1 MLLEL
6 VAALLPRLQDLP
18 NGRPD
23 ELRVALVPAAPDEA
37 GAPRWSPKAA
47 SVALTG
53 TSVLSGSFTLG
64 DARAKAIAVRLERS
78 EGAVAFDVLHVDRD
92 RDGAFGEGERL
103 TATPSEQ
110 RGKWWSSFATE
121 LEIPVLDE
129 DGSVR
134 SCRPYPVALWFVAD
148 PREPTAEPAL
158 RWSRRGW
165 HVGTCEIDGAPAWVM
180 VTERVLD
187 GVFDQR
193 DSFALAR
200 DRAALARA
208 DARTLEQHAWLDG
221 RAYRPLAIDGHGRW
235 LTLARIDPGITEAEE
250 KDRADLRKA
259 DRAAPRA
266 AQPLAFGKDLG
277 TALASARSDGRRV
290 LLDFTTSWCGPCK
303 EMAALVYSAAPV
315 VDAAAGVIAV
325 EIDGDESREL
335 VKRYGVQ
342 GYPTLILLDG
352 SGREIRR
359 AVGYQ
364 GVAAMVEFFRR

>member
-6 VAALLPRLQDLP
+6 VAALLPRLQDPP

-64 DARAKAIAVRLERS
+64 DVRAKAIAVRLERS
-78 EGAVAFDVLHVDRD
+78 EGAVAFDVLRIDRD
-92 RDGAFGEGERL
+92 RDGTFGEGERL
-103 TATPSEQ
+103 TATPTEQ

-235 LTLARIDPGITEAEE
+235 LTLARIDPGITEARRRTAPTSARPIAPH
-250 KDRADLRKA
+250 RARRSRWPSA
-259 DRAAPRA
+259 RTSARRSPRPAATAAASSSTSPRA
-266 AQPLAFGKDLG
+266 GADP
-277 TALASARSDGRRV
+277 ARRWRRWSIRQ
-290 LLDFTTSWCGPCK
+290 LRSWTRPR
-303 EMAALVYSAAPV
+303 V
-315 VDAAAGVIAV
+315 
-325 EIDGDESREL
+325 
-335 VKRYGVQ
+335 
-342 GYPTLILLDG
+342 
-352 SGREIRR
+352 
-359 AVGYQ
+359 
-364 GVAAMVEFFRR
+364 

>member
-6 VAALLPRLQDLP
+6 VAALLPRLQDPP

-64 DARAKAIAVRLERS
+64 DVRAKAIAVRLERS
-78 EGAVAFDVLHVDRD
+78 EGAVAFDVLRIDRD
-92 RDGAFGEGERL
+92 RDGTFGEGERL
-103 TATPSEQ
+103 TATPTEQ

-290 LLDFTTSWCGPCK
+290 FLDFTTSWCGPCK
-303 EMAALVYSAAPV
+303 EMAALVYTAAPV

-335 VKRYGVQ
+335 VKSYGVQ